1 MVSAPIATY
10 TGTLPQWVNATNQF
24 QHYYILNKAVLDLTS
39 VDIPYIALAKKNE
52 ERKERIFRQA
62 LVFGFAFCIA
72 PLHAKVF
79 SLEMSKRFLGKEVG
93 TILKQHNLPADALMQ
108 ASFKH
113 LLSAKGVET
122 SIETL
127 FVEKFKQPV
136 PEALRPLLNTE
147 DFRKKLVNAKSLFL
161 VADLVTEGLFFTS
174 LGMVKNLFSQLFIM
188 KNNQFSGEQGIVSD
202 EKLKKIHE
210 QDKQKETVS
219 QRWKNALA
227 LGLGIAVPASITLT
241 LRQAMLSPNTTNG
254 ILKSFQKF
262 SDQFDYQYIGKA
274 AWPIITLVPFGVVGY
289 LNDVADILNSRS
301 PREANENSIKLIAS
315 SLFIFGDLLWMSL
328 LSTVMRNKDFNLPLR
343 IRTSIQKSMNWVLE
357 KTAKQRLS
365 QEEINQKVESV
376 ASQATISYMLSYLLN
391 GLCIAGSIVLMNKT
405 TRQTIKTEA
414 IDLQPATIKKPST
427 PSSQPCD

>member
-1 MVSAPIATY
+1 
-10 TGTLPQWVNATNQF
+10 
-24 QHYYILNKAVLDLTS
+24 
-39 VDIPYIALAKKNE
+39 
-52 ERKERIFRQA
+52 
-62 LVFGFAFCIA
+62 
-72 PLHAKVF
+72 
-79 SLEMSKRFLGKEVG
+79 
-93 TILKQHNLPADALMQ
+93 
-108 ASFKH
+108 
-113 LLSAKGVET
+113 
-122 SIETL
+122 
-127 FVEKFKQPV
+127 
-136 PEALRPLLNTE
+136 
-147 DFRKKLVNAKSLFL
+147 

-174 LGMVKNLFSQLFIM
+174 LGLVKNLFSQLFIM

-210 QDKQKETVS
+210 QDKKKETVS

-241 LRQAMLSPNTTNG
+241 LRQAMLTPNTTNG

-289 LNDVADILNSRS
+289 LNDAADILNSRS

-315 SLFIFGDLLWMSL
+315 SLFIFGDLLWMSA

-376 ASQATISYMLSYLLN
+376 ASQATISYLLSYLLN
-391 GLCIAGSIVLMNKT
+391 GFCIAGSIVLMNKT

-414 IDLQPATIKKPST
+414 KDLQPVTIKN
-427 PSSQPCD
+427 